1 MLEYLK
7 FAFTIILAIVGSI
20 FTHYKYLKKELD
32 QKADKDTVIKEFEN
46 VSIEVE
52 KKVDKI
58 LYEKEI
64 EFLKNKINESNK
76 SLCSKLEE
84 VRDDMKIIKECLL
97 KIILNNKQL

>member
-1 MLEYLK
+1 MLEYFKLV
-7 FAFTIILAIVGSI
+7 FTIIVTIISTI
-20 FTHYKYLKKELD
+20 FSCYKYFKKNLD
-32 QKADKDTVIKEFEN
+32 QKADKNEVFKKFEN

-64 EFLKNKINESNK
+64 EFLKNQIHESNK

-84 VRDDMKIIKECLL
+84 LRDDMKIIKECLL
-97 KIILNNKQL
+97 KK